1 MAEKEIKLKLK
12 LNEVIKSKKGF
23 RRYEYNPNVI
33 HNKGMCEVE
42 VVDDSTPQ
50 YTEPSVTDR
59 EAYRVTL
66 ASMRGLLDSNGMFG
80 SSNVGQYSLPDGVYH
95 PELDFS
101 YLRRKDLTI
110 VDIDNYIADM
120 KLNLEKYDGDLK
132 LEIEKTLAEAEK
144 VKETVKK
151 EAESKESDSD

>member
-1 MAEKEIKLKLK
+1 MAEKAIQLKV
-12 LNEVIKSKKGF
+12 NEVLKSKNGF

-42 VVDDSTPQ
+42 VVDDSFLQ
-50 YTEPSVTDR
+50 YTQPSVTDK

-66 ASMRGLLDSNGMFG
+66 ASMRGILDSNGMFG
-80 SSNVGQYSLPDGVYH
+80 SSNVGQYSLQDGEYK

-101 YLRRKDLTI
+101 FLRRKDLTI

-120 KLNLEKYDGDLK
+120 KAKLEQYDGELK
-132 LEIEKTLAEAEK
+132 LEIEKTLAEAQK

-151 EAESKESDSD
+151 ESDSKDSDSE